1 MNQLS
6 ADAFCNRRK
15 RRLAWWLLHQ
25 HYIWLHVV
33 RLHLNLRRGRAI
45 AGCRQL
51 LFSFI
56 ELAYQGFVVLPLPCL
71 LVDQFLV
78 PFLQLADLP

>member
-6 ADAFCNRRK
+6 ADAFCNLRK
-15 RRLAWWLLHQ
+15 RRLAWWLLYQ
-25 HYIWLHVV
+25 HYLWLRVV
-33 RLHLNLRRGRAI
+33 RLHLNLRRRRAI

-56 ELAYQGFVVLPLPCL
+56 ELGYQGLVVLAQPCL
-71 LVDQFLV
+71 RVDQFLV
-78 PFLQLADLP
+78 SFLQLAHLS